1 MLFWWSRNREPLLYM
16 NHQKHI
22 LVAPLDW
29 GLGHATRCIPIINCL
44 LECKCKVSVA
54 GSGSSLELLKQE
66 FPHLVFHELPAHK
79 ITYSSNRFFLINLIL
94 QTPRLV
100 NSIRQ
105 ERKELQRIV
114 RANKVDAII
123 SDNRYGCHASGVY
136 SVLLIH
142 QLNIILP
149 PSLAWGKQLVDFIHH
164 HCIKK
169 FDACW
174 VPDFPGSIFSGR
186 LSESKKIN
194 ARFVGLLSRFTVRD
208 DTRKNGL
215 IVGLVSGPEPQRE
228 IFEKLLI
235 SEFKK
240 LNSPSLIVRGLPNQ
254 VREEVNEQS
263 VRLISHAPAIE
274 LEKILA
280 GAEIVIAR
288 GGYSTIMDLHAL
300 GKKQVIFVPTPG
312 QTEQEYLADEMKR
325 RDIAF
330 TQAQDQFNLIVALEE
345 SKKYTGFV
353 ATAYPTNL
361 LNQAIKDL
369 LFKI

>member
-1 MLFWWSRNREPLLYM
+1 MDRTN
-16 NHQKHI
+16 QKHI

-44 LECKCKVSVA
+44 LKNSCRVSVA
-54 GSGSSLELLKQE
+54 GSGPSLELLKQE
-66 FPHLVFHELPAHK
+66 FPQLVFRQLPAHK
-79 ITYSSNRFFLINLIL
+79 ITYSSNSFFLINLLL
-94 QTPRLV
+94 QTPRLL

-105 ERKELQRIV
+105 ERKELERIV
-114 RANKVDAII
+114 RENQVDAII
-123 SDNRYGCHASGVY
+123 SDNRYGCHVSGVY

-149 PSLAWGKQLVDFIHH
+149 PSLAWAKQLIDFIHH
-164 HCIKK
+164 HFIKK

-174 VPDFPGSIFSGR
+174 VPDFSGSIFSGR

-194 ARFVGLLSRFTVRD
+194 ARFVGLLSRFTLRN
-208 DTRKNGL
+208 DTRENGL
-215 IVGLVSGPEPQRE
+215 IIGLVSGPEPQRE

-240 LNSPSLIVRGLPNQ
+240 LNRPSLIVRGLPNQ
-254 VREEVNEQS
+254 VREEVNEQGI
-263 VRLISHAPAIE
+263 RLISHSLANE
-274 LEKILA
+274 LEKIIA

-288 GGYSTIMDLHAL
+288 SGYSTIMDLHAL

-312 QTEQEYLADEMKR
+312 QTEQEYLADEMKK
-325 RDIAF
+325 RDIAVIQ
-330 TQAQDQFNLIVALEE
+330 TQDRFNLVAAMEE

-353 ATAYPTNL
+353 STAYPANL
-361 LNQAIKDL
+361 LNEAVTDL
-369 LFKI
+369 LSKI